1 MECRQARDEFINA
14 AMRGTIQETND
25 FLGHRTVI
33 KCRCDPLSLAH
44 EQFPLPDRPA
54 AAANN
59 VVCLRHRCV
68 LIFILRCSNQGNSA
82 SSSHAS
88 CHRNDGVPFSLAL
101 SPPPI
106 SVRQGERRYPG
117 RWAEIAPLFAA
128 CETGASKPLTVVLMS
143 PLIGRH
149 KMRASWKGH
158 VNLPITIR
166 GPPCGPLKI
175 PEVSVCCTPL
185 QRLQRQLA

>member
-1 MECRQARDEFINA
+1 
-14 AMRGTIQETND
+14 MRGTIQETND

-54 AAANN
+54 AAAADN

-68 LIFILRCSNQGNSA
+68 LIFILRCSNQGNFA

-128 CETGASKPLTVVLMS
+128 CEDGCQQ
-143 PLIGRH
+143 
-149 KMRASWKGH
+149 
-158 VNLPITIR
+158 TINR
-166 GPPCGPLKI
+166 RPDVPSHREAQNARLLEGPC
-175 PEVSVCCTPL
+175 
-185 QRLQRQLA
+185 

>member
-1 MECRQARDEFINA
+1 MGSTIAKGCEACAMECRQARDEFINA

-44 EQFPLPDRPA
+44 EQFPLPHRPA

-68 LIFILRCSNQGNSA
+68 LIFILRCSNQGNFA
-82 SSSHAS
+82 SSI
-88 CHRNDGVPFSLAL
+88 PFSLAL

-106 SVRQGERRYPG
+106 SVRQGERPYPG

-143 PLIGRH
+143 PHR
-149 KMRASWKGH
+149 
-158 VNLPITIR
+158 
-166 GPPCGPLKI
+166 
-175 PEVSVCCTPL
+175 E
-185 QRLQRQLA
+185 

>member
-1 MECRQARDEFINA
+1 MFEAQMCPHIHFAMFKSRQ
-14 AMRGTIQETND
+14 
-25 FLGHRTVI
+25 L
-33 KCRCDPLSLAH
+33 
-44 EQFPLPDRPA
+44 
-54 AAANN
+54 
-59 VVCLRHRCV
+59 
-68 LIFILRCSNQGNSA
+68 A

-143 PLIGRH
+143 PHREAQNARL
-149 KMRASWKGH
+149 
-158 VNLPITIR
+158 LE
-166 GPPCGPLKI
+166 GPC
-175 PEVSVCCTPL
+175 
-185 QRLQRQLA
+185 

>member
-1 MECRQARDEFINA
+1 MCPHIHFAMFKSRQLCFIKPCFLPSERWRSFLTRAQSTSHFRTTRGA
-14 AMRGTIQETND
+14 AVPGP
-25 FLGHRTVI
+25 LGR
-33 KCRCDPLSLAH
+33 
-44 EQFPLPDRPA
+44 
-54 AAANN
+54 N
-59 VVCLRHRCV
+59 
-68 LIFILRCSNQGNSA
+68 LRCYL
-82 SSSHAS
+82 
-88 CHRNDGVPFSLAL
+88 PL
-101 SPPPI
+101 
-106 SVRQGERRYPG
+106 VR
-117 RWAEIAPLFAA
+117 
-128 CETGASKPLTVVLMS
+128 TDASKPLTVVLMS